1 MSPAPSFSLT
11 TKCGVGLGGRV
22 WVWLVLELVVV
33 VLDVVGAVDVVLR
46 AAVDVVLR
54 TAADVDV
61 DDELA
66 AAAAVDE
73 LEWPLEPHAATSSAG
88 ASAAQIRL
96 SIDPA

>member
-1 MSPAPSFSLT
+1 VSPAPSFSLT

-54 TAADVDV
+54 TTADVDV
-61 DDELA
+61 EDELA

-73 LEWPLEPHAATSSAG
+73 LEWPLEPHAATSSAS
-88 ASAAQIRL
+88 ASATQIRF
-96 SIDPA
+96 SIGSG